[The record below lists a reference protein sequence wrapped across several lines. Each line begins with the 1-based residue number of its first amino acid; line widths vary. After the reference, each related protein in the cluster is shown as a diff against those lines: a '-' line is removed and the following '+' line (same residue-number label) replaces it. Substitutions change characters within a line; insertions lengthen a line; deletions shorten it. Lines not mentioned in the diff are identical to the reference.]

1 MNLTD
6 MEKKGSMTTKS
17 YIVGLPE
24 SGKTTFLGAL
34 TYTVINSMPGTSI
47 FEMYKVEDIA
57 YLSGLSNTWSKC
69 EKMDR
74 TNIGQY
80 ESCTLF
86 LKDAEGNKIEL
97 KLPDQSGEEFKNVIQ
112 HRTMSEVMYNDIFEC
127 DNIFLFINPNVI
139 SKDVMIN
146 EIEPK
151 FREEVQEKAAS
162 QEKNI
167 HEQVQYVM
175 LLQDINS
182 VRKKITKLKV
192 IISAWD
198 IYKNTCPKEL
208 LKEKLPLVWQ
218 YLVSNNEKFDCEFWG
233 ISAQGGDLTISEV
246 KERLLDYEN
255 AIERIIVVDENNE
268 WNSHDLTALL
278 K

>member
-6 MEKKGSMTTKS
+6 MEKKGSMITKS

-86 LKDAEGNKIEL
+86 LKDAEENKIEL

-151 FREEVQEKAAS
+151 FREEVQEKAAF